1 LFCSVLACFPAILLG
16 NFLSFWG
23 TYDMERIETALEPAL
38 AAAIQDPG
46 PMAELADHSNSRPM
60 VLLMEDDDD
69 ARAIY
74 RDMLIF
80 AGFNVVAAAD
90 GLEGL
95 RYAEA
100 RPPDIVVTD
109 LHMPGMNGVEVAR
122 TLRADRRCPP
132 IIAVTAD
139 SLGPNPGGQW
149 ADARQLFAEVLV
161 KPVSPGQLVRTV
173 QGYMSPPAA
182 QE

>member
-1 LFCSVLACFPAILLG
+1 MA
-16 NFLSFWG
+16 
-23 TYDMERIETALEPAL
+23 TERIETAPAGL
-38 AAAIQDPG
+38 DASIKDPQPMSETAASA
-46 PMAELADHSNSRPM
+46 SSRPV
-60 VLLMEDDDD
+60 VLLLEDDDD

-80 AGFNVVAAAD
+80 AGFQVLAAAD

-95 RYAEA
+95 RYAAA
-100 RPPDIVVTD
+100 RTPDIVVTD

-122 TLRADRRCPP
+122 TLRADERCPP

-149 ADARQLFAEVLV
+149 ADARQLFSEVLV

-173 QGYMSPPAA
+173 LGYVPLPGKTTD
-182 QE
+182 